1 MTPIV
6 LTTLN
11 ARYAHT
17 ALGLRYLY
25 ANMGELQPMTK
36 IIEFTMNEQIQ
47 SIAEDLLKHSPRIIG
62 IGVYIWNASQCSEL
76 IQILKKVSPQSVIVL
91 GGPEAGHLP
100 HRVDLSHAD
109 YIISGEGEVAFYE
122 LCKELLNPVFP
133 VHPEP
138 VEGQKFMLRQAHHE
152 RIERSPHFIKAT
164 LPDLKSIHLPYS
176 AYNDEDV
183 AHRYI
188 YVEASRGCPFECEFC
203 LSSIDEK
210 VRNFPLDELLEEF
223 EVLWQRGARS
233 FKFIDRTFNLNMTF
247 ANRILDFFL
256 SKEPPYFAHFEV
268 IPDHFPD
275 VLKEKIKQF
284 PTGSLQLEIGI
295 QTLDPVIAKG
305 INRPL
310 KLEKI
315 FENLNFLEN
324 ETSAHMHLDLIVG
337 LPGETLKGFG
347 RNLNKLVSLTHSEI
361 QIGILKNLS
370 GTTLSRHDHEHGMI
384 YSDMPPYDIL
394 QNNLLSFGDIQK
406 MKRFARFWD
415 IFYNSGSFTKTVPLL
430 WKTNS
435 NSVHGELVEPYCPST
450 SSGRTAYNEKHEVF
464 KNFYAFSEWI
474 YTQTL
479 STWKISLERQIALI
493 HAYLCEYHNKAIVE
507 AALTEDLA
515 QRPEKTIPFFL
526 RQSTIE
532 KKEKEIKAVTPKRQ
546 AKREFSPKLPLKSSL
561 PPPV

>member
-1 MTPIV
+1 MTPII

-11 ARYAHT
+11 ARYTHT

-25 ANMGELQPMTK
+25 ANLHEFQCDTK
-36 IIEFTMNEQIQ
+36 IIEFTINEQIQ
-47 SIAEDLLKHSPRIIG
+47 SIAEDILKHSPRIIG
-62 IGVYIWNASQCSEL
+62 ISVYIWNATEIAQL
-76 IQILKKVSPQSVIVL
+76 IEILKKVSPQTIIVL
-91 GGPEAGHLP
+91 GGPEASYMP
-100 HRVDLSHAD
+100 HRVDFSKAD
-109 YIISGEGEVAFYE
+109 HIISGEGEVAFYE
-122 LCKELLNPVFP
+122 LCQKIFSPSPFR
-133 VHPEP
+133 
-138 VEGQKFMLRQAHHE
+138 EGKD
-152 RIERSPHFIKAT
+152 STPYFIKAPM
-164 LPDLKSIHLPYS
+164 PDLKSISLPYR
-176 AYNDEDV
+176 AYSDEDV

-223 EVLWQRGARS
+223 EMLWQRGARS

-275 VLKEKIKQF
+275 VLKAKIALF
-284 PTGSLQLEIGI
+284 PPGSLQLEIGI

-315 FENLNFLEN
+315 FENLRFLEK

-337 LPGETLKGFG
+337 LPGETLEGFG
-347 RNLNKLVSLTHSEI
+347 RNLDKLVSLTHSEI

-370 GTTLSRHDHEHGMI
+370 GTTLSRHDQEHGMI
-384 YSDMPPYDIL
+384 YSDIPPYDIL
-394 QNNLLSFGDIQK
+394 QNNLLSFEQIQK

-415 IFYNSGSFTKTVPLL
+415 IFYNSGSFDKTVRLI
-430 WKTNS
+430 WRDDK
-435 NSVHGELVEPYCPST
+435 
-450 SSGRTAYNEKHEVF
+450 VF
-464 KNFYAFSEWI
+464 EGFYAFSEWI

-493 HAYLCEYHNKAIVE
+493 HAYLIHYHDTASVEKA
-507 AALTEDLA
+507 LMDDLSK
-515 QRPEKTIPFFL
+515 RPSKTIPFFL
-526 RQSTIE
+526 RQKT
-532 KKEKEIKAVTPKRQ
+532 A
-546 AKREFSPKLPLKSSL
+546 
-561 PPPV
+561 

>member
-1 MTPIV
+1 MDTIL

-17 ALGLRYLY
+17 AIGLRYLY
-25 ANMGELQPMTK
+25 ANMGELQSMTK
-36 IIEFTMNEQIQ
+36 IVEFTMNEQIQ
-47 SIAEDLLKHSPRIIG
+47 SITEELLKYSPRIIG
-62 IGVYIWNASQCSEL
+62 IGVYIWNASQCAEL
-76 IQILKKVSPQSVIVL
+76 IQTLKKVSPETIIVL

-100 HRVDLSHAD
+100 HRVDLSKAD

-122 LCKELLNPVFP
+122 LCKEILTNHLPD
-133 VHPEP
+133 E
-138 VEGQKFMLRQAHHE
+138 
-152 RIERSPHFIKAT
+152 HFIKAP

-223 EVLWQRGARS
+223 EILWQRGARS
-233 FKFIDRTFNLNMTF
+233 FKFIDRTFNLNMSF

-268 IPDHFPD
+268 IPDHFPE
-275 VLKEKIKQF
+275 VLKEKIKRF

-295 QTLDPVIAKG
+295 QTLDPMIAKG

-315 FENLNFLEN
+315 IENLRFLEN
-324 ETSAHMHLDLIVG
+324 ETHAHMHLDLIVG
-337 LPGETLKGFG
+337 LPGESIEGFG
-347 RNLNKLVSLTHSEI
+347 RNLDTLVSLTHSEI

-370 GTTLSRHDHEHGMI
+370 GTTLSRHDQVHGMI
-384 YSDMPPYDIL
+384 YSDTPPYDIL
-394 QNNLLSFGDIQK
+394 QNNLLSFEQIQK

-415 IFYNSGSFTKTVPLL
+415 IFYNSGSFTKTVPLI
-430 WKTNS
+430 WAEG
-435 NSVHGELVEPYCPST
+435 SVFDG
-450 SSGRTAYNEKHEVF
+450 
-464 KNFYAFSEWI
+464 FYAFSEWI

-493 HAYLCEYHNKAIVE
+493 HAYLIQYHDKECVE
-507 AALTEDLA
+507 AALTLDLA
-515 QRPEKTIPFFL
+515 SRPEKTIPFFL
-526 RQSTIE
+526 RQSTQE
-532 KKEKEIKAVTPKRQ
+532 KKEKEAKGVTPKRQ
-546 AKREFSPKLPLKSSL
+546 AKR
-561 PPPV
+561 V

>member
-1 MTPIV
+1 MRPIL

-25 ANMGELQPMTK
+25 ANMGELQVMTK
-36 IIEFTMNEQIQ
+36 IVEFTMNEQIQ
-47 SIAEDLLKHSPRIIG
+47 SIAEELLKHSPRIIG

-76 IQILKKVSPQSVIVL
+76 IQTLKKVSPDTIIIL

-122 LCKELLNPVFP
+122 LCRNILSDTFP
-133 VHPEP
+133 S
-138 VEGQKFMLRQAHHE
+138 E
-152 RIERSPHFIKAT
+152 RFIKAP
-164 LPDLKSIHLPYS
+164 LPDLKAISLPYS

-210 VRNFPLDELLEEF
+210 VRNFPLDQLLEEF
-223 EVLWQRGARS
+223 ETLWQRGARS

-275 VLKEKIKQF
+275 VLKEKIKLF
-284 PTGSLQLEIGI
+284 PAGSLQLEIGI
-295 QTLDPVIAKG
+295 QTIDPIIAKG

-315 FENLNFLEN
+315 VENLRFLEN
-324 ETSAHMHLDLIVG
+324 ETHAHMHLDLIVG
-337 LPGETLKGFG
+337 LPGESIEGFG
-347 RNLNKLVSLTHSEI
+347 RNLDTLVSLTHSEI

-370 GTTLSRHDHEHGMI
+370 GTTLSRHDQVHGMV
-384 YSDMPPYDIL
+384 YSDIPPYDIL
-394 QNNLLSFGDIQK
+394 QNNLLSFEQIQK

-415 IFYNSGSFTKTVPLL
+415 IFYNSGSFTKTVPLI
-430 WKTNS
+430 WKNG
-435 NSVHGELVEPYCPST
+435 SVFEG
-450 SSGRTAYNEKHEVF
+450 
-464 KNFYAFSEWI
+464 FYAFSEWI

-493 HAYLCEYHNKAIVE
+493 HAYLCLYHDKEHVE
-507 AALTEDLA
+507 AALINDLSS
-515 QRPEKTIPFFL
+515 RPEKTIPFFL
-526 RQSTIE
+526 RQSTQE
-532 KKEKEIKAVTPKRQ
+532 KQIKEAKTVIPKRQ
-546 AKREFSPKLPLKSSL
+546 AKRLD
-561 PPPV
+561 

>member
-1 MTPIV
+1 MTSIV

-25 ANMGELQPMTK
+25 ANLHELQSEAK

-47 SIAEDLLKHSPRIIG
+47 SIVEDLLKHSPKIIG
-62 IGVYIWNASQCSEL
+62 IGVYIWNAAQSAEL
-76 IQILKKVSPQSVIVL
+76 IQTLKKVSPETIIVL
-91 GGPEAGHLP
+91 GGPEAGYLP
-100 HRVDLSHAD
+100 HRVDFSKAD
-109 YIISGEGEVAFYE
+109 YIISGEGEVAFYD
-122 LCKELLNPVFP
+122 LCKELLKPVSPISSP
-133 VHPEP
+133 VILGLDPGIHPQEKSWIP
-138 VEGQKFMLRQAHHE
+138 AFAGMTE
-152 RIERSPHFIKAT
+152 RKPQFIKAP
-164 LPDLKSIHLPYS
+164 LPDLKTINLPYS
-176 AYNDEDV
+176 AFNDEDV

-210 VRNFPLDELLEEF
+210 VRNFPLDQLLEEF
-223 EVLWQRGARS
+223 EVLWERGARS

-268 IPDHFPD
+268 IPDHFPE
-275 VLKEKIKQF
+275 VLKEKIKRF
-284 PTGSLQLEIGI
+284 PVGSLQLEIGI
-295 QTLDPVIAKG
+295 QTLDPEIAKG

-315 FENLNFLEN
+315 YDNLRFLEN

-337 LPGETLKGFG
+337 LPGESIEGFG
-347 RNLNKLVSLTHSEI
+347 RNLDTLVSLTHSEI

-370 GTTLSRHDHEHGMI
+370 GTTLSRHDQAHGMI
-384 YSDMPPYDIL
+384 YSDTPPYDIL
-394 QNNLLSFGDIQK
+394 QNNLLSFSDIQK

-415 IFYNSGSFTKTVPLL
+415 IFYNSGSFTKTVPLI
-430 WKTNS
+430 WDKE
-435 NSVHGELVEPYCPST
+435 SVFDG
-450 SSGRTAYNEKHEVF
+450 
-464 KNFYAFSEWI
+464 FYAFSEWI

-479 STWKISLERQIALI
+479 STWKISLDRQIGLI
-493 HAYLCEYHNKAIVE
+493 HAYLCEHHDKEIVE
-507 AALTEDLA
+507 AALTHDLA

-526 RQSTIE
+526 RQSTQE
-532 KKEKEIKAVTPKRQ
+532 KKTKEINTVTPKRQ
-546 AKREFSPKLPLKSSL
+546 AKRI
-561 PPPV
+561 

>member
-1 MTPIV
+1 MTSIL

-25 ANMGELQPMTK
+25 SNLGELQDSAK
-36 IIEFTMNEQIQ
+36 ILEYTINEQVQ
-47 SIAEDLLKHSPRIIG
+47 SIAENLLEHAPRIIG
-62 IGVYIWNASQCSEL
+62 IGVYIWNAAETAQL
-76 IQILKKVSPQSVIVL
+76 IEILKKVSPETIIVL

-100 HRVDLSHAD
+100 HRVNFERAD

-122 LCKELLNPVFP
+122 LCKELLSSVR
-133 VHPEP
+133 PEP
-138 VEGQKFMLRQAHHE
+138 VEGQVFMVRQAHHE
-152 RIERSPHFIKAT
+152 RTERSPRFIKAP
-164 LPDLKSIHLPYS
+164 LADLKQIALPYR
-176 AYNDEDV
+176 AYSDEDV

-210 VRNFPLDELLEEF
+210 VRNFSLDALLEEF
-223 EVLWQRGARS
+223 EMLWQRGARS

-275 VLKEKIKQF
+275 VLKSKISRF
-284 PTGSLQLEIGI
+284 PSGSLQLEIGI

-310 KLEKI
+310 RLEKI
-315 FENLNFLEN
+315 YENLRFLET

-337 LPGETLKGFG
+337 LPGESLEGFG
-347 RNLNKLVSLTHSEI
+347 RNLDILVSLTHSEI

-370 GTTLSRHDHEHGMI
+370 GTTLSRHDEQQGMI
-384 YSDMPPYDIL
+384 YSDTPPYDIL
-394 QNNLLSFGDIQK
+394 QNNLLSFTQIQK

-415 IFYNSGSFTKTVPLL
+415 IFYNSGSFNTTVPLL
-430 WKTNS
+430 W
-435 NSVHGELVEPYCPST
+435 
-450 SSGRTAYNEKHEVF
+450 SGGKVF
-464 KNFYAFSEWI
+464 DGFYAFSEWI
-474 YTQTL
+474 YLQTL
-479 STWKISLERQIALI
+479 STWKISLDRQISLI
-493 HAYLCEYHNKAIVE
+493 YDYLIEHHDAE
-507 AALTEDLA
+507 AVQKTLMADMA
-515 QRPEKTIPFFL
+515 ARPSKTIPFFL
-526 RQSTIE
+526 RQKSPSVEKSTDNT
-532 KKEKEIKAVTPKRQ
+532 VTPKRQ
-546 AKREFSPKLPLKSSL
+546 AKRSGPLS
-561 PPPV
+561 

>member
-1 MTPIV
+1 MRPIL

-25 ANMGELQPMTK
+25 ANMGELQPMTR
-36 IIEFTMNEQIQ
+36 IVEFTMNEQIQ
-47 SIAEDLLKHSPRIIG
+47 SITEELLKHSPLLIG

-76 IQILKKVSPQSVIVL
+76 IQTLKKVSPDTIIVL

-100 HRVDLSHAD
+100 HRVDLSKAD

-122 LCKELLNPVFP
+122 LCKGILSDNLPN
-133 VHPEP
+133 
-138 VEGQKFMLRQAHHE
+138 E
-152 RIERSPHFIKAT
+152 RFIKAP

-210 VRNFPLDELLEEF
+210 VRNFPLDQLLEEF
-223 EVLWQRGARS
+223 EILWQRGARS

-275 VLKEKIKQF
+275 VLKEKIKHF
-284 PTGSLQLEIGI
+284 PAGSLQLEIGI
-295 QTLDPVIAKG
+295 QTLDPIIAKG

-315 FENLNFLEN
+315 IENLRFLEN
-324 ETSAHMHLDLIVG
+324 ETHAHMHLDLIVG
-337 LPGETLKGFG
+337 LPGESIQGFG
-347 RNLNKLVSLTHSEI
+347 RNLDTLVSLTHSEI

-370 GTTLSRHDHEHGMI
+370 GTTLSRHDQAHGMV
-384 YSDMPPYDIL
+384 YSDIPPYDIL
-394 QNNLLSFGDIQK
+394 KNNLLSFEQIQK

-415 IFYNSGSFTKTVPLL
+415 IFYNSGSFTKTVPLI
-430 WKTNS
+430 WENG
-435 NSVHGELVEPYCPST
+435 SVFEG
-450 SSGRTAYNEKHEVF
+450 
-464 KNFYAFSEWI
+464 FYAFSEWI

-493 HAYLCEYHNKAIVE
+493 HEFLCLYHDKERVE
-507 AALTEDLA
+507 AALTRDLA
-515 QRPEKTIPFFL
+515 SRPEKTIPFFL
-526 RQSTIE
+526 RQSTQE
-532 KKEKEIKAVTPKRQ
+532 KQTKETKGVTPKRQ
-546 AKREFSPKLPLKSSL
+546 AKRAE
-561 PPPV
+561 